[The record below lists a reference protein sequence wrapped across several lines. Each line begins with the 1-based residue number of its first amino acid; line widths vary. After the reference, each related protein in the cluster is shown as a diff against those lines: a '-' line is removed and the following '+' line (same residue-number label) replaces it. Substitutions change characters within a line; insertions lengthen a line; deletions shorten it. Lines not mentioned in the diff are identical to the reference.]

1 MRLLEVLNA
10 LALVENKSFIFS
22 ERKKINM
29 SIIQNGNG
37 FDFSNSTLED
47 KKELIAKL
55 INKQRQLSAFLANQ
69 YPMDLVLNSHLTFIT
84 NICSVDFGNY
94 LVNFIPNRFL
104 TEDEFAALFAT
115 KLDEYT
121 GN

>member
-1 MRLLEVLNA
+1 
-10 LALVENKSFIFS
+10 
-22 ERKKINM
+22 M

-55 INKQRQLSAFLANQ
+55 INKQRELSAFLANQ